1 MTDQDS
7 AQVISG
13 VPYLITEVAGRPP
26 SSLHDFLGTVQFIVT
41 RDEQRCHLDG
51 VGAQADLGV
60 RFNQKAGTSGKD
72 VRIWQITHTEPGGP
86 FHAQTV
92 SNF

>member
-13 VPYLITEVAGRPP
+13 VPYLVTEVAGRPP
-26 SSLHDFLGTVQFIVT
+26 SSLRDFVGDVQFTVT
-41 RDEQRCHLDG
+41 RQEQLCHLGG
-51 VGAQADLGV
+51 VGAQTDLGV

-72 VRIWQITHTEPGGP
+72 VRIWQITQTEPGGP